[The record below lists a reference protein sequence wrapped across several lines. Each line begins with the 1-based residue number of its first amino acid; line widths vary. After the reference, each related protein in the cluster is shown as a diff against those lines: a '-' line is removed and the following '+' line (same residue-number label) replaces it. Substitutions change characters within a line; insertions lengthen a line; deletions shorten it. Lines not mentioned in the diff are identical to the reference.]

1 MIKKKVL
8 IFGASG
14 QIGRYCIRRLVKDNY
29 KVIAVTRN
37 KHQKAYILKTQAPI
51 GYLDIEEA
59 DIFNE
64 KKLKKF
70 ISEAD
75 ICINLIGILFEKGKK
90 NTFENIHNKL
100 PNLISKICS
109 DQNKKLI
116 HVSAL
121 GLSKAIDASY
131 AISKLKGEENIKKN
145 LPTATIV
152 KPSIV
157 YSVDDNFTT
166 KFMGLLNLLPIF
178 PLYYNGLTKFSP
190 VHATDVSEV
199 IFKIISN
206 EIYSKSIEVIGP
218 EVISFKEILQKI
230 LKAIN
235 KKRLLLPLPLF
246 IANVS
251 ASIFQLLPTPLITK
265 DQLKLLKYDN
275 IKSQDGIT
283 NFDIG
288 IPSKISFEKGINEYA
303 YNWREGGKFSLE
315 NN

>member
-109 DQNKKLI
+109 DQNKKLV

-121 GLSKAIDASY
+121 GLSKAIDSNY

-303 YNWREGGKFSLE
+303 YNWREGGKFSLD